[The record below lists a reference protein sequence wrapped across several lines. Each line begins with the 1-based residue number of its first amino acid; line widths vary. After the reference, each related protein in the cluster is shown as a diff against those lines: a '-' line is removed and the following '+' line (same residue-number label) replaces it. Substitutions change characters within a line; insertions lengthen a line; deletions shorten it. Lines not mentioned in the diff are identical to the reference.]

1 MVTRFP
7 RDGGQSTFGG
17 VAWRRLGPRAGG
29 LLLIL
34 LGLGDMLRLT
44 LPLVGIAMAAVGGW
58 PSSGVFGGGERRSP
72 EAFKGDC

>member
-1 MVTRFP
+1 
-7 RDGGQSTFGG
+7 
-17 VAWRRLGPRAGG
+17 
-29 LLLIL
+29 
-34 LGLGDMLRLT
+34 MLRLT